1 MDGRRVIMQMKYARI
16 IDGVANK
23 LSISIEKAMELFYSS
38 QTFEMIDRG
47 IAELHCRSDI
57 YLIDELILEL
67 ENNPNP
73 HPN

>member
-1 MDGRRVIMQMKYARI
+1 MDERKVIMQRKYARI
-16 IDGVANK
+16 IDGVAKK

-38 QTFEMIDRG
+38 KTFEMIDRG

-67 ENNPNP
+67 ENTPTN
-73 HPN
+73 

>member
-16 IDGVANK
+16 IDGVAKK

-67 ENNPNP
+67 DNNPNP